1 MVMKRRNG
9 VGSRQLQD
17 VIEKFRKG
25 ELKLIRA
32 LEDEAL
38 ISAKESKSLINNV
51 ERAVSQKRS
60 SDLLE
65 AAQLVNKKLVRVVQR
80 NRLSEMERVDSE
92 LEVLFEISRT
102 IQTTMEREQ
111 LFDRLLEL
119 VGEVVPY
126 EHATLFIKNT
136 STGRLTVGARRGAHV
151 DLIAGVEFDN
161 GSGFSA
167 WVAKQKRIIVL
178 PDLHRG
184 KRADNLEVASFASVP
199 LIVQGELI
207 GVLNLSHSRPKTFQD
222 DQARILS
229 LIASQA
235 ASVIQRLLM
244 FEEMSRLAITDELTA
259 LYNRRYFLKRLKE
272 EIDRG
277 CRYNQPFSVIFI
289 DVDHFKGLND
299 THGHALGDR
308 VLQELAGLLKKW
320 ARGTDLVARYG
331 GDEFTVLLPMTD
343 AERAVHVGER
353 LRQQVAAHTFCRRKK
368 LTVSMGVSGFPE
380 GGDQPSVILCR
391 ADRALYAA
399 KAAGRNTLIADTSD
413 SPQSGPPDKLE
424 AHASTQEC

>member
-25 ELKLIRA
+25 ELKLIKA
-32 LEDEAL
+32 LEEESL
-38 ISAKESKSLINNV
+38 ISAKESKLLVGNV

-111 LFDRLLEL
+111 LFQRLLEL

-126 EHATLFIKNT
+126 EHATLFVKNT
-136 STGRLTVGARRGAHV
+136 STGRLNVGARRGAHV

-184 KRADNLEVASFASVP
+184 RRADNLEVASFASVP

-207 GVLNLSHSRPKTFQD
+207 GVLNLSHSRPKTFQE

-244 FEEMSRLAITDELTA
+244 FEEMSRLAITDELTS
-259 LYNRRYFLKRLKE
+259 LYNRRYFLKRLRE
-272 EIDRG
+272 EIDRSR
-277 CRYNQPFSVIFI
+277 RYEQQFSVIFI
-289 DVDHFKGLND
+289 DVDHFKPLND

-308 VLQELAGLLKKW
+308 VLQELAGQLRKC

-331 GDEFTVLLPMTD
+331 GDEFIVLLPMTD
-343 AERAVHVGER
+343 VERAVRVGER

-368 LTVSMGVSGFPE
+368 ITVSLGVAGFPE
-380 GGDQPSVILCR
+380 AGDQPGVILCR

-399 KAAGRNTLIADTSD
+399 KASGRNALVVD
-413 SPQSGPPDKLE
+413 SPESNDREAVPLE